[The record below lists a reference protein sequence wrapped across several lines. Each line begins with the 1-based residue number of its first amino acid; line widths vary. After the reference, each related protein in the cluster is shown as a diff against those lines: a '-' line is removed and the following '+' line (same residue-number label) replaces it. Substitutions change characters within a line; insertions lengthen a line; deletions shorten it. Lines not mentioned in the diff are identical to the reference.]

1 MEFWNWIFG
10 NLRIWDFGGI
20 EDWNFQEFRV
30 GFFGGNLGKLGLEFL
45 GIWDFG
51 GWKFWDFGEFEI
63 GFFGNLGLGFPG
75 ISAPN
80 PIFPP
85 QALPDSQL
93 RFSAAIGASGGGSSP
108 WNSGAFPAW
117 LPRKSWPGDERK
129 TWENIRKN
137 IRNFKGKFGILAGF
151 YRDFFLIAILSGFF

>member
-1 MEFWNWIFG
+1 MGE
-10 NLRIWDFGGI
+10 LRIGI
-20 EDWNFQEFRV
+20 SR
-30 GFFGGNLGKLGLEFL
+30 NLGLDFFRESWKTGIGIFRNLGFWGLEVL
-45 GIWDFG
+45 GI
-51 GWKFWDFGEFEI
+51 WDFGEFEI

-80 PIFPP
+80 PIFLP

-93 RFSAAIGASGGGSSP
+93 RFLAAIGASGGGSSP

-151 YRDFFLIAILSGFF
+151 YRDFFLSRLFFNRNFIGIFLIFN